1 MSTITTTPA
10 LPPAAPA
17 PTAAVPCAVEIAG
30 HVRIPAGITDLAS
43 YRRWTHSDDFPER
56 GRFAYLA
63 GTIWVDL
70 DMEQAYFHNDV
81 KEEICSRLRD
91 LARSTRLGR
100 YFGDGMQLSI
110 PAVDLT
116 TVPDGIFVTYDAFSS
131 GRLREVPS
139 VRQVGVVEFEG
150 VPDLVLEVVSASSVD
165 KDTVT
170 LPPLY
175 QRAGIVEFW
184 RVDARNEL
192 TFEIFRLVGGVYQP
206 TRQPDGWW
214 RSDLFGLSFQL
225 TRGSDPVG
233 KPEFTLEARP

>member
-1 MSTITTTPA
+1 MTTILSTPGLTPPGPS
-10 LPPAAPA
+10 LP
-17 PTAAVPCAVEIAG
+17 VRCAVEIAG
-30 HVRIPAGITDLAS
+30 HARIPAGISDLAS
-43 YRRWTHSDDFPER
+43 FRRWTHSSDFPER

-70 DMEQAYFHNDV
+70 DMEQANSHNDV
-81 KEEICSRLRD
+81 KEEICGRLRD

-116 TVPDGIFVTYDAFSS
+116 TVPDGVFITYDTFSS
-131 GRLREVPS
+131 RRIQEVPS
-139 VRQVGVVEFEG
+139 AHQVGVVEFEG
-150 VPDLVLEVVSASSVD
+150 VPDMVLEVVSASSVE

-175 QRAGIVEFW
+175 ERAGIVEFW

-206 TRQPDGWW
+206 TQQPDGWW
-214 RSDLFGLSFQL
+214 WSDLFGRSFRLIQ
-225 TRGSDPVG
+225 GSDPAG
-233 KPEFTLEARP
+233 KPEFDLAVRS

>member
-1 MSTITTTPA
+1 
-10 LPPAAPA
+10 
-17 PTAAVPCAVEIAG
+17 VEIAG

-70 DMEQAYFHNDV
+70 SMEQAYSHNDV
-81 KEEICSRLRD
+81 KTTFARVLHG
-91 LARSTRLGR
+91 LARSTRMGR

-116 TVPDGIFVTYDAFSS
+116 SVPDGMFITYDALSS
-131 GRLREVPS
+131 GRIQRVPS

-150 VPDLVLEVVSASSVD
+150 VPDMVLEVVSESSVD

-175 QRAGIVEFW
+175 QRAGIAEFW

-192 TFEIFRLVGGVYQP
+192 TFEIFRLVGGVYQS
-206 TRQPDGWW
+206 TRQADGWC
-214 RSDLFGLSFQL
+214 RSDLFGRSFRL
-225 TRGSDPVG
+225 TQATDPAG
-233 KPEFTLEARP
+233 DPEFDLEEQP

>member
-1 MSTITTTPA
+1 
-10 LPPAAPA
+10 
-17 PTAAVPCAVEIAG
+17 VEIAG
-30 HVRIPAGITDLAS
+30 QLRIPAGITDLAS
-43 YRRWTHSDDFPER
+43 YRRWTHSDDFPQR

-70 DMEQAYFHNDV
+70 SMEQAYSHNAV
-81 KEEICSRLRD
+81 KTTTTRVLD
-91 LARSTRLGR
+91 GLARSTRLGR
-100 YFGDGMQLSI
+100 YFSDGMQLSI

-116 TVPDGIFVTYDAFSS
+116 TVPDGMFITYDAFTR
-131 GRLREVPS
+131 GRVVEVTS

-150 VPDLVLEVVSASSVD
+150 VPDMVLEVVSHYSLE

-184 RVDARNEL
+184 RVDARHEL

-206 TRQPDGWW
+206 TRQPDGWC
-214 RSDLFGLSFQL
+214 RSDLFGRSFRL
-225 TRGSDPVG
+225 TQGSDPAG
-233 KPEFTLEARP
+233 KPEFDLEERP